1 MSLHLDFVAR
11 RRAPAAWGWLLLAL
25 GAAYAAWAGWR
36 HEAIAAA
43 LDGQQV
49 RLDRLAP
56 MAERPERLKIPS
68 DAAATRAHRLLGTD
82 WQALLRSLEQS
93 RPANI
98 ALLRL
103 EADAAEGAVTLYG
116 KARNPAAML
125 AYLKTLEGVAV
136 LSDISLTRHGVTD
149 EDGEHGVDFLVHAH
163 WRQP

>member
-56 MAERPERLKIPS
+56 MAERPEQTRSTDP
-68 DAAATRAHRLLGTD
+68 AATRAHRLLGTD

-93 RPANI
+93 RPADI